1 MPIRHE
7 RVIVSGGAGGTRDPV
22 AMSSG
27 TEHLHSSSDI
37 ATDRSELTDRGA
49 HIHSGTHTAA
59 HTQRHTHKHIYTV
72 HSHIEIE
79 QSSTRI
85 IRGDISDKEIP

>member
-27 TEHLHSSSDI
+27 TERLHSSSDI
-37 ATDRSELTDRGA
+37 TTDTSELTDRGA
-49 HIHSGTHTAA
+49 HIHTHSGA
-59 HTQRHTHKHIYTV
+59 HTQRHTQAHLYCTL
-72 HSHIEIE
+72 
-79 QSSTRI
+79 TRRDREVVCQDYQ
-85 IRGDISDKEIP
+85 RGHFG

>member
-27 TEHLHSSSDI
+27 TERLQSSSDI

-49 HIHSGTHTAA
+49 HTHTHTHTHSG
-59 HTQRHTHKHIYTV
+59 THKHIYTV
-72 HSHIEIE
+72 HSHIDR
-79 QSSTRI
+79 TVV
-85 IRGDISDKEIP
+85 

>member
-27 TEHLHSSSDI
+27 TERLQSSSDI

-49 HIHSGTHTAA
+49 HTHT
-59 HTQRHTHKHIYTV
+59 HTQRHTQAHLYCTFTH
-72 HSHIEIE
+72 
-79 QSSTRI
+79 R
-85 IRGDISDKEIP
+85 